1 MYFHTEKR
9 IFYHAHISH
18 PVIELHIYSF
28 VHVQLFVKALKM
40 LQGIHIIKILDI
52 LFSYDGHIA
61 LNSYPFLDNKE
72 EFAYTSLAEDVA
84 KPR

>member
-9 IFYHAHISH
+9 TFYHAQISH
-18 PVIELHIYSF
+18 PVIELHIFS
-28 VHVQLFVKALKM
+28 QLFVKALKM
-40 LQGIHIIKILDI
+40 LQEIHIIKILDI
-52 LFSYDGHIA
+52 LVSYDGHIA